1 VVVVVDDNVIV
12 SVVVGAVNEINVA
25 SSFGAAIATNRRRR
39 R

>member
-1 VVVVVDDNVIV
+1 MVVVVDDNVVV
-12 SVVVGAVNEINVA
+12 SVVVGAVNKVNVA